1 MITDLTLHALFR
13 LQQNANQSVTI
24 TTLRS
29 SIRQL
34 SSEHVQ
40 AAVDRGWVSSS
51 MKAYEGKSKKATHY
65 QITDAGTAHI
75 RELVKFSD
83 KP

>member
-1 MITDLTLHALFR
+1 MITDLALHALFR
-13 LQQNANQSVTI
+13 LQQSPDRSMTVEMMRRNIAEI
-24 TTLRS
+24 TT
-29 SIRQL
+29 
-34 SSEHVQ
+34 EHIQ
-40 AAVDRGWVSSS
+40 EAVARGWVHSS

-75 RELVKFSD
+75 RELVKFSE

>member
-51 MKAYEGKSKKATHY
+51 MKAYGGKKATHY
-65 QITDAGTAHI
+65 QITDEGEAQI
-75 RELVKFSD
+75 RKLVEFSE

>member
-1 MITDLTLHALFR
+1 MITDLTIHALFR
-13 LQQNANQSVTI
+13 LQQNAGQSMTI

-29 SIRQL
+29 SIRQV

-40 AAVDRGWVSSS
+40 AAVDRGWVSSTI
-51 MKAYEGKSKKATHY
+51 KAYDGKKATHY

-75 RELVKFSD
+75 RELVKFSE